1 MSHNDFE
8 FKIPDIDLTY
18 SAAFARRKR
27 LLKLLV
33 VLIILQA
40 PTPKKIAD
48 ELFEFV

>member
-1 MSHNDFE
+1 MSHNDFLSLR
-8 FKIPDIDLTY
+8 FQILKK
-18 SAAFARRKR
+18 RKR